1 MNELTASHTH
11 TKYVPQV
18 QSKLQGGFCFLFNIP
33 MYWKISEKVRHGKV
47 AHEKVAD

>member
-18 QSKLQGGFCFLFNIP
+18 QSKLQGVFFLFYIP
-33 MYWKISEKVRHGKV
+33 MYWKISEKIRHGNV
-47 AHEKVAD
+47 AHVKVAD